1 MIRAHLS
8 LLALAFALAH
18 TPGNE
23 SKAEWAVLKARDKG
37 VSERAEAARSILKH
51 ASADDE
57 CGKVVPLLIDFSL
70 KATTP
75 PQLRDRIAGSIATC
89 TSESTAKALAQKV
102 GAGQPYEREFI
113 LHAARNVHSPDLD
126 KVIVSKGLTDDDVL
140 LCRLAL
146 DILVQHKYA
155 PAVPALES
163 IFKSTKDPE
172 LVHPAIAGISTILK
186 GTPDWAAWET
196 KLVELARS
204 DFGEQRRSALMELST
219 SKDATLIDVFV
230 AALSDPDWS
239 TRSIALAWLEKAD
252 SKRAVTAI
260 VEQMVHEPAGSRMNS
275 ECCHALERI
284 SGGLNFGDRA
294 ADWATWW
301 HNNEA
306 TFAFAHSSAPS
317 TPDPRPSRP
326 VSDTSVKAAEFY
338 GIRVESERV
347 CFVIDISGSMNEP
360 IKQPEEGVTSRID
373 VARRELGRII
383 DELPPGSLFNIISF
397 NVDVD
402 PWLDRVGDSLPGT
415 NARGAS
421 AKHGPST
428 GDDRNREKEK
438 EKEPA
443 LDEAAR
449 QKEAELAAKRDAV
462 LRTKARAYVDKLKA
476 SGGTNIN
483 DALEMAFADH
493 DVDTIFFLTDGKPSV
508 GRRIDP
514 DEIREAVRG
523 WNATRHV
530 KLNTIAIGEENPLVM
545 QLAQDNG
552 GQYRFFP

>member
-1 MIRAHLS
+1 MMRTHLF
-8 LLALAFALAH
+8 LIALALTLA
-18 TPGNE
+18 PGNE
-23 SKAEWAVLKARDKG
+23 SKAEWATLKARDKG
-37 VSERAEAARSILKH
+37 VNERVEAARAILKH

-57 CGKVVPLLIDFSL
+57 CGKVVPLLIEFSL

-75 PQLRDRIAGSIATC
+75 PDLRDRIAGSIASC
-89 TSESTAKALAQKV
+89 TSEGTAKALAQKV
-102 GAGQPYEREFI
+102 GAGQAYEREFI
-113 LHAARNVHSPDLD
+113 LHAARNVHSADLD
-126 KVIVSKGLTDDDVL
+126 KAILSKGLTDDDL
-140 LCRLAL
+140 LLRTAAL
-146 DILVQHKYA
+146 EILVLHKFA

-163 IFKSTKDPE
+163 LYKSAKDPE
-172 LVHPAIAGISTILK
+172 LVRPAIAGISTILK

-196 KLVELARS
+196 KLIELARAEI
-204 DFGEQRRSALMELST
+204 GEQRRSALMELSVL
-219 SKDATLIDVFV
+219 KDASLIDAFV
-230 AALSDPDWS
+230 SALANPDWS
-239 TRSIALAWLEKAD
+239 TRSIALAWLAAAD

-260 VEQMVHEPAGSRMNS
+260 VDQMAHEPAGTRMNS

-294 ADWATWW
+294 ADWAAWW

-306 TFAFAHSSAPS
+306 TFAFVHSSSPS
-317 TPDPRPSRP
+317 TPDPRSPRP
-326 VSDTSVKAAEFY
+326 VSDTSVKAEFY
-338 GIRVESERV
+338 GIRVESQRV

-360 IKQPEEGVTSRID
+360 IKEAREGVTSRID

-383 DELPPGSLFNIISF
+383 GDLPPGSLFNIISF

-421 AKHGPST
+421 PKHGPST
-428 GDDRNREKEK
+428 GDERTREKEK
-438 EKEPA
+438 EKEPVMG
-443 LDEAAR
+443 EAQR
-449 QKEAELAAKRDAV
+449 QKEAEQVAKRDAA
-462 LRTKARAYVDKLKA
+462 LRTKARAYVDKLQA
-476 SGGTNIN
+476 AGGTNIN
-483 DALEMAFADH
+483 DALELAFEDH

-514 DEIREAVRG
+514 DAIREAVRG

-530 KLNTIAIGEENPLVM
+530 KLNTIAIGEENPLVK

-552 GQYRFFP
+552 GQYRYFP